1 MADIRH
7 SFSDCIR
14 QLKSKAL
21 EICYENYLDYS
32 HIDYNILIIENLM
45 CNGRCHLVAVFKN
58 YLIED
63 DKSEY
68 LRRFYKKKELGPRL
82 KKLFKYHQET
92 SVIFPNYVPLS
103 ESKYLY
109 NNVIKKQRVI
119 DEQQSLDKLRKENK
133 NRKLSLI
140 KKEDRMFNTNQ
151 FLE

>member
-45 CNGRCHLVAVFKN
+45 CNGRCHLVAVFKD

-68 LRRFYKKKELGPRL
+68 LRRFYKKKRIRSPPKKIIQIPSRNISNFSELCP
-82 KKLFKYHQET
+82 F
-92 SVIFPNYVPLS
+92 V
-103 ESKYLY
+103 
-109 NNVIKKQRVI
+109 
-119 DEQQSLDKLRKENK
+119 
-133 NRKLSLI
+133 
-140 KKEDRMFNTNQ
+140 
-151 FLE
+151 